1 MRNVHRVYIVMCQAD
16 VALQNATGKQ
26 QENSLGFAAR
36 NRKVTD
42 KIDAKTQQRM
52 SLR

>member
-16 VALQNATGKQ
+16 VALLRKQ